1 MRCVIRIRPWD
12 ADLTAGI
19 RTVNLAGRD
28 SSMAQTLLLRAPSNA
43 VLTVELDPEP
53 VVCTTATDAR
63 YAGAPGDGTY
73 TLQMGSL
80 GYQDIANE
88 AILPATI
95 VDRFVVDGREVRL
108 AVGNEGV
115 NATAALIDQ
124 WHEAMLVYT
133 GPPPSRFH
141 VYEAFS
147 KFSFED
153 SPEGMA
159 AIPRPGTG
167 LQLMSEAV
175 KIVVPDRGSLNA
187 PGLGVG
193 PSPSPS
199 ATPTGSAGPSPTV
212 VPTSRPTIVP
222 SFTGLPTRH
231 GEVWRIEGQ
240 LPDRPGNGANTYIYI
255 IGTPAGAAEVIFDAE
270 PTVDD
275 ATLLGWLDTINLA
288 WS

>member
-1 MRCVIRIRPWD
+1 M
-12 ADLTAGI
+12 T
-19 RTVNLAGRD
+19 
-28 SSMAQTLLLRAPSNA
+28 QTLLLRAPSNA
-43 VLTVELDPEP
+43 VLTVELDPQP

-88 AILPATI
+88 AMLPATI

-108 AVGNEGV
+108 AVGDEGV
-115 NATAALIDQ
+115 NATAALIGQ
-124 WHEAMLVYT
+124 WHEALLVYT
-133 GPPPSRFH
+133 GPPPDRYR
-141 VYEAFS
+141 VYEDFS
-147 KFSFED
+147 KFTFVD

-159 AIPRPGTG
+159 AFPRPGTG
-167 LQLMSEAV
+167 LSLISENV
-175 KIVVPDRGSLNA
+175 NVVVPDRGSLSA

-193 PSPSPS
+193 SS
-199 ATPTGSAGPSPTV
+199 PSPTV
-212 VPTSRPTIVP
+212 VPSTAQPTIVP
-222 SFTGLPTRH
+222 TFRGLPTRH
-231 GEVWRIEGQ
+231 GEVWRMAGE
-240 LPDRPGNGANTYIYI
+240 LPDRPGGGANSYVYI

-275 ATLLGWLDTINLA
+275 ATLLAWLNTINLA